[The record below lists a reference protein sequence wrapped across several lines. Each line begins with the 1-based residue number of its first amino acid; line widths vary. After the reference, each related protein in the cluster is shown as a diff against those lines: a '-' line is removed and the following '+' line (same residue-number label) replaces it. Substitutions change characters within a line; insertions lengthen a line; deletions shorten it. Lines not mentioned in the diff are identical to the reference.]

1 MLANNC
7 IIYLFCLNF
16 VLGIDFN
23 RCIVYNGVYLMNF
36 KEKDNYGFDDL
47 VEIVRVLRSPGGCPW
62 DREQTH
68 KSIRSNLI
76 EETYEAVEA
85 IDTEDTELLKEE
97 LGDVLLQV
105 ALHSEIE
112 SEKNSFNIQDVCDG
126 ICKKLII
133 RHPHVFGSVEADTTE
148 EVLKNWDAIK
158 MKTKSQKSQTQAMNS
173 VSRALPSLMRS
184 SKIQQKAAKAGFDWD
199 SVDGAYDKLLEE
211 CGELKSAIES
221 GNGENQREEL
231 GDVLFSAVNVARFLG
246 IDSEHAL
253 YDACDKFISRF
264 SKVEQLAAQRG
275 IDMKNASLEK
285 LDSLW
290 DEVKILNKNY

>member
-1 MLANNC
+1 M
-7 IIYLFCLNF
+7 
-16 VLGIDFN
+16 D
-23 RCIVYNGVYLMNF
+23 F
-36 KEKDNYGFDDL
+36 KEKDNYNFDDL
-47 VEIVRVLRSPGGCPW
+47 IEIVKILRSPNGCPW

-85 IDTEDTELLKEE
+85 IDTDDTSLLKEE

-148 EVLKNWDAIK
+148 QVLKNWDAIK

-173 VSRALPSLMRS
+173 VSKALPSLMRS
-184 SKIQQKAAKAGFDWD
+184 AKVQQKAAKAGFDWD
-199 SVDGAYDKLLEE
+199 SVDGAFDKLSEE
-211 CGELKSAIES
+211 CKELKSAIEC
-221 GNGENQREEL
+221 GNAENQREEL

-253 YDACDKFISRF
+253 YDSCDKFIDRF
-264 SKVEQLAAQRG
+264 SKVEALAAQRG
-275 IDMKNASLEK
+275 IDMKNASLEE

-290 DEVKILNKNY
+290 DEVKILNKDY